1 MELGVG
7 RGHDAHATEYRQKSR
22 ENLMIEGGPDRVK
35 KPKMRG
41 LTLCSVTFRFG
52 PQPLFFYNSH
62 FLVLTSLNHPPTFR
76 ADLLRGLL
84 RAVHDVTGTFRPFPL
99 SQVSSLRTTELTTA
113 WNKATTTLRC
123 PTEGRDHP

>member
-1 MELGVG
+1 
-7 RGHDAHATEYRQKSR
+7 
-22 ENLMIEGGPDRVK
+22 MIEGGPDRVK
-35 KPKMRG
+35 TPKMRG
-41 LTLCSVTFRFG
+41 LTLCSDSLRSDLS
-52 PQPLFFYNSH
+52 LFFYNSH

-99 SQVSSLRTTELTTA
+99 SQVSSLRTTALTTA
-113 WNKATTTLRC
+113 WNEATTALRC